1 MIKIIVKLF
10 MITLNY
16 RKEKILIY
24 LCALKQTHC
33 VARYF
38 FYINIILTERNHE
51 HRCEC
56 VLTITNNDVHITLI
70 NTTKKDLQIYED
82 FSQVFAF
89 DEKKFSLDYSNN
101 ARTCISYN

>member
-16 RKEKILIY
+16 CKEKILIY
-24 LCALKQTHC
+24 LYALKPTH
-33 VARYF
+33 VIF
-38 FYINIILTERNHE
+38 SISIIIILTERNRE

-56 VLTITNNDVHITLI
+56 VLTITNNDVHITSI

-89 DEKKFSLDYSNN
+89 DEKKILPRLFE
-101 ARTCISYN
+101 